1 MNDSDSFPPSLENE
15 RNLLAQ
21 ERTRLASER
30 TFLSWIRT
38 GLTGIGIGIA
48 IARLVTFQTYSHQ
61 KMAHWIG
68 QFLILWGIG
77 IFLFALISYRRSV
90 KKIEMTSFTAYHA
103 TFWGLSF
110 ITIAL
115 IIFTF
120 VLLWIVVE

>member
-1 MNDSDSFPPSLENE
+1 MNDSHSFPPSLESE

-30 TFLSWIRT
+30 TFLSWLRT

-48 IARLVTFQTYSHQ
+48 IARLVIFQTPFHQ
-61 KMAHWIG
+61 KIAHWIG

-90 KKIEMTSFTAYHA
+90 KKIGTTSLTTYHA

-110 ITIAL
+110 ITMAL
-115 IIFTF
+115 IIFTV